1 MSCYNRLKHFLV
13 WVFIFTAIVGH
24 ESQAQVAKGK
34 WLAGGAVTYQT
45 GSEFEFAG
53 QKISA
58 LGSDVSAFGIAPRVG
73 YALSDR
79 LVAGG
84 RLGLAFA
91 SEEQTVAGQTV
102 KFRANGF
109 AFAPF
114 ARYYLPLGNKAYFF
128 GEAAVNVGSIKLSQ
142 DGQDLLSFSLFQA
155 GINPG
160 FAFFITDKIS
170 IELMVNGI
178 SFSSLKQKEASES
191 QDALNLG
198 PNFDQR
204 GPTLGIQFFF

>member
-1 MSCYNRLKHFLV
+1 MNKINYLKILALLV
-13 WVFIFTAIVGH
+13 GMFTLIGQS
-24 ESQAQVAKGK
+24 SQAQVSKGK
-34 WLAGGAVTYQT
+34 WLVGGAISYQT

-58 LGSDVSAFGIAPRVG
+58 LGSDVSAFAFTPRVG

-79 LVAGG
+79 LVVGG

-91 SEEQTVAGQTV
+91 SEEQNVAGQTV
-102 KFRANGF
+102 KFNANGF
-109 AFAPF
+109 AIAPF
-114 ARYYLPLGNKAYFF
+114 GRYYLPLGNKAYFF
-128 GEAAVNVGSIKLSQ
+128 GEAAVNIGSIGLNS
-142 DGQDLLSFSLFQA
+142 DGQRLLSFSLFQV
-155 GINPG
+155 GISPG

-178 SFSSLKQKEASES
+178 SFSSLKEK
-191 QDALNLG
+191 DANEPIDAFNLG

>member
-1 MSCYNRLKHFLV
+1 MSNHNCLKILVAGACLLFLT
-13 WVFIFTAIVGH
+13 IGH
-24 ESQAQVAKGK
+24 SSHAQVAKGK
-34 WLAGGAVTYQT
+34 WLAGGAITYQT

-58 LGSDVSAFGIAPRVG
+58 LGSDVSAFGFAPRVS

-79 LVAGG
+79 LVVGG

-109 AFAPF
+109 AIAPF
-114 ARYYLPLGNKAYFF
+114 ARYYLSLGNRAYFF
-128 GEAAVNVGSIKLSQ
+128 GEAAFNVGSINLNS
-142 DGQDLLSFSLFQA
+142 DGQNLFSFSLFQV

-160 FAFFITDKIS
+160 FAFFITDTIS

-178 SFSSLKQKEASES
+178 SFSSLKEKEASEP
-191 QDALNLG
+191 QDAFNLG

>member
-1 MSCYNRLKHFLV
+1 MSNNYFKMLAVLASIFFLT
-13 WVFIFTAIVGH
+13 IGH
-24 ESQAQVAKGK
+24 TSQAQVAKGK
-34 WLAGGAVTYQT
+34 WLAGGAITYQT

-53 QKISA
+53 QTISA
-58 LGSDVSAFGIAPRVG
+58 LGSDVSAFGFAPRVG
-73 YALSDR
+73 YAVSDR
-79 LVAGG
+79 LVVGG

-91 SEEQTVAGQTV
+91 SEEQTVAGQTINI
-102 KFRANGF
+102 RGNGF

-114 ARYYLPLGNKAYFF
+114 GRYYLPLGNKAYFF
-128 GEAAVNVGSIKLSQ
+128 GEAAVNFGSINLSSE
-142 DGQDLLSFSLFQA
+142 GQDLFSFSLFQV

-160 FAFFITDKIS
+160 FAFFITNTIS

-178 SFSSLKQKEASES
+178 SFSSLKEKDASEP
-191 QDALNLG
+191 QDAFNLG